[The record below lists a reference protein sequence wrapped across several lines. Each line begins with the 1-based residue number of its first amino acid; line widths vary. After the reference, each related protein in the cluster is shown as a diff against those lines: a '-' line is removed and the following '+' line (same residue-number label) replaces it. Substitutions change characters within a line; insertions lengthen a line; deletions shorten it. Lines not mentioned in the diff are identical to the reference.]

1 MSADLSFHHKPVG
14 DFLDSSPVPSTPE
27 GWAQLALGEA
37 ELREF
42 EEKGYLA
49 NVQILSSEQ
58 VDALLA
64 ELEQIRT
71 GEHPG
76 HHHFHEFHSNESPD
90 PSLDFM
96 MWCTTRGWLAS
107 AASCWVTGL
116 YACGTTSS
124 SASLPITA
132 PVSRGIKI
140 SRIGRELGRC
150 PT

>member
-1 MSADLSFHHKPVG
+1 M
-14 DFLDSSPVPSTPE
+14 
-27 GWAQLALGEA
+27 ALGEA

-58 VDALLA
+58 VEALLA

-90 PSLDFM
+90 PSLV
-96 MWCTTRGWLAS
+96 LAL
-107 AASCWVTGL
+107 SCLARVIGVPT
-116 YACGTTSS
+116 
-124 SASLPITA
+124 SLP
-132 PVSRGIKI
+132 VH
-140 SRIGRELGRC
+140 RC
-150 PT
+150 